1 VESASGL
8 RQRTSEGLRVSKPEL
23 REEAERWL
31 KENLRGILQMRIEEE
46 I

>member
-1 VESASGL
+1 MLE
-8 RQRTSEGLRVSKPEL
+8 RVPAATFDRVFVVPEL